1 VDPRADLWDRGK
13 HSKLNCPS
21 WPNRAAAEE
30 QHSCHLLKTALT
42 TLHELAILPHLTTPT
57 NLVDIRSKYHSQA
70 SHLVRPHRSFH
81 LSTNTRIR
89 HLRNNSRIL
98 LIDWTTEP
106 GSWVWCVC
114 VCVCFFFFLLSFSFF
129 ISVLLTPS
137 SLLSS
142 LFSFSLLSLLLLY
155 YNLLFSLPT
164 TLSAPSLPLFSLS
177 SLSHPT
183 LPQTVTTLPSL
194 LHTHQLLTSLL
205 YQLHINPDPCNPWHT
220 HPLRQHKYTK
230 HTQGLQNL
238 ATPITLN
245 PPSHSFSHPPFF
257 SVTFINSHNL

>member
-114 VCVCFFFFLLSFSFF
+114 VCVCVCVFLFLSSFFFFFYFCIINS
-129 ISVLLTPS
+129 II
-137 SLLSS
+137 
-142 LFSFSLLSLLLLY
+142 
-155 YNLLFSLPT
+155 T
-164 TLSAPSLPLFSLS
+164 TLIPILILF
-177 SLSHPT
+177 T
-183 LPQTVTTLPSL
+183 LPPSPVLQSIVLPPNYSFCPFSSTLFPVFTFPSHSPPNCH
-194 LHTHQLLTSLL
+194 HTNQLLTSLL